1 MLAVGA
7 EGTIVTWE
15 FLLTAFIIVATPG
28 TGAIY
33 TIASGLAR
41 GPRAGVLAAFASTLG
56 IVPHIV
62 AALTGLA
69 AMVHASALAFD
80 LLKYAGVFYL
90 LYMAYQMFRNAGP
103 LQIAPDN
110 RERSIREVFRDGI
123 ALNLLNPKLSVFFVA
138 FLPLFIRTGDPT
150 PVVTMLELSLAFM
163 LMTFVVF
170 AAYGVSAG
178 LLRREI
184 VSRPSVLRVTQ
195 RTFAA
200 AFAGLAVKLALTDR

>member
-1 MLAVGA
+1 MS
-7 EGTIVTWE
+7 WE

-33 TIASGLAR
+33 TIAAGLAR
-41 GPRAGVLAAFASTLG
+41 GARAGVLAALASTLG
-56 IVPHIV
+56 IVPHVV

-69 AMVHASALAFD
+69 ALVHASAVAFE
-80 LLKYAGVFYL
+80 LLKYAGVLYL
-90 LYMAYQMFRNAGP
+90 LFMAWQMFRNVGP
-103 LQIAPDN
+103 LRMDPDN
-110 RERSIREVFRDGI
+110 RERSIRQVIRDGI

-138 FLPLFIRTGDPT
+138 FLPLFIRTGDPS
-150 PVVTMLELSLAFM
+150 PVATMLQLSLVFM

-170 AAYGVSAG
+170 AAYGVFAG
-178 LLRREI
+178 MLRREI
-184 VSRPSVLRVTQ
+184 ISRPAVLRWLQ